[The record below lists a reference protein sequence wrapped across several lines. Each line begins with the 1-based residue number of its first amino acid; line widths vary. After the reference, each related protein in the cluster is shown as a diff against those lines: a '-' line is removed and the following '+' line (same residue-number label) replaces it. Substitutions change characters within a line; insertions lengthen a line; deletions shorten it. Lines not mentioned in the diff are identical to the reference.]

1 MEGPDEGEVHSGWSI
16 DGDWGID
23 GMNEGQNL
31 SDSVCMG
38 TEKGQSWEGWVRLWR
53 TLSIKVRTP

>member
-38 TEKGQSWEGWVRLWR
+38 TEKD
-53 TLSIKVRTP
+53 KVGGVGSDYGEP